1 MSSLAADRVESPE
14 DMPVVP
20 ELEPRWQTFIDELE
34 RLDGCVNGHSAT
46 VCSLAVRIGRALT
59 LGEPELALIA
69 TGAMMHDVGKVFIHG
84 RVLAK
89 PTPLSRSEWE
99 TIRLHP
105 ALGEALLEPSEAR
118 EGVLGI
124 VRWHHERWD
133 GGGYP
138 DGLDRRAIPLGARV
152 VATADAFS
160 AMRETRPYRSA
171 LHLDEA
177 VDELE
182 RTSWTQ
188 LDGDCVRAL
197 VDSLN

>member
-1 MSSLAADRVESPE
+1 MSPPTADRVALPE
-14 DMPVVP
+14 DGQVVP
-20 ELEPRWQTFIDELE
+20 ELDRRWQTFIDELD
-34 RLDGCVNGHSAT
+34 RLDGCVHGHSAA
-46 VCSLAVRIGRALT
+46 VCRTAVRIGRGLALA
-59 LGEPELALIA
+59 EAELALIA

-89 PTPLSRSEWE
+89 PTRLSRSEWE

-105 ALGEALLEPSEAR
+105 ALGEALIEPSQVRA
-118 EGVLGI
+118 GVLGI

-133 GGGYP
+133 GDGYP
-138 DGLDRRAIPLGARV
+138 DGLEGRSIPLGARV

-171 LHLDEA
+171 LDLDDA

-197 VDSLN
+197 VSSLN

>member
-20 ELEPRWQTFIDELE
+20 ELEPRWQTFIDELD

-105 ALGEALLEPSEAR
+105 ALGEALLEPSAAR

>member
-1 MSSLAADRVESPE
+1 
-14 DMPVVP
+14 MPVVP
-20 ELEPRWQTFIDELE
+20 ELEPRWQTFIDELD

-105 ALGEALLEPSEAR
+105 ALGEALLEPSAAR